1 MSKTKP
7 SNFTPAS
14 PGLLSWGKTFTRSA
28 VPAGAQRSSRLS
40 MSLSVLSLLNHL
52 ELAFPILSL
61 EFALPLPNYPIPVLK
76 YRLQH
81 FSFWLLKTS
90 QHPHFFFVLF
100 VLFWFLVQPLI
111 LYIWNSNATVYLFCM
126 KFVTAFPTIS
136 HGINLKCR
144 KWVPLP
150 SFPLPLLCFGFNNSR
165 KPWTMLWLLYL
176 WSCNFFY
183 FKNLYHIFCLVHS
196 FVHSKNYCQFQQLV

>member
-90 QHPHFFFVLF
+90 QHPHFFF
-100 VLFWFLVQPLI
+100 
-111 LYIWNSNATVYLFCM
+111 LFCL
-126 KFVTAFPTIS
+126 F
-136 HGINLKCR
+136 
-144 KWVPLP
+144 
-150 SFPLPLLCFGFNNSR
+150 CFGFWYS
-165 KPWTMLWLLYL
+165 L
-176 WSCNFFY
+176 WSYIFETQMRLCISFAW
-183 FKNLYHIFCLVHS
+183 NLSLL
-196 FVHSKNYCQFQQLV
+196 FQPLAMELIWNVGNGFLFHLSLSLSYVLASIIPENPGQCCDSCIYDPVISSTLKISITYSALFIHLFIQKITASSNS